1 MFLQVNLDK
10 KEFNAEQAEP
20 EVIITP
26 LDSELADAANNEEVN
41 STQLGGRCVDF
52 FAAPYMLKLK
62 LNEDL
67 VPAMLTKDGEG
78 KEIVWQR
85 WYGAYLIKLR
95 KVNYG

>member
-1 MFLQVNLDK
+1 
-10 KEFNAEQAEP
+10 
-20 EVIITP
+20 
-26 LDSELADAANNEEVN
+26 
-41 STQLGGRCVDF
+41 
-52 FAAPYMLKLK
+52 MLKLK